1 MQIMIDQKQPKNVE
15 CYSYLSSLITTNDA
29 RCTRDSKS
37 RLPLHKQHVTSRTI
51 SAPSTVLH
59 FKQQTS
65 AVLHLGQSL
74 GEVLTL
80 GQFGK

>member
-37 RLPLHKQHVTSRTI
+37 RLSLHKQHATSRKI
-51 SAPSTVLH
+51 SAPSTVLQ
-59 FKQQTS
+59 FN
-65 AVLHLGQSL
+65 L
-74 GEVLTL
+74 LTPE
-80 GQFGK
+80 FVI